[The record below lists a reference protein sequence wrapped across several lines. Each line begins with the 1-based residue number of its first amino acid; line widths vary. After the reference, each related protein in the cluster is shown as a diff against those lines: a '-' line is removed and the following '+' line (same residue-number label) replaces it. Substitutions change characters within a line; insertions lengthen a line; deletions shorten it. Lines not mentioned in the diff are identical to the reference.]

1 MTKPILYSF
10 RRCPYAI
17 RTRLALAHNNID
29 CEVREVEL
37 RNKPVSMLQVSS
49 KGTVPVLCLNDGTVI
64 DESVDIMAWAAT
76 HGHKML
82 DRSELAH
89 VLVAENDGPFK
100 SGLDRYKYFDRH
112 PEHSQDYYW
121 SKLHPFLET
130 LDQALVSSQTNS
142 RDVFLMTPES
152 SLLDWAIFPFVRQC
166 YFVAPDRF
174 DALQLPRLNSWLHN
188 QLNAA
193 VFIKLMR
200 KRPFWYAEEDASYP
214 LLEVL

>member
-1 MTKPILYSF
+1 
-10 RRCPYAI
+10 
-17 RTRLALAHNNID
+17 
-29 CEVREVEL
+29 
-37 RNKPVSMLQVSS
+37 
-49 KGTVPVLCLNDGTVI
+49 
-64 DESVDIMAWAAT
+64 
-76 HGHKML
+76 
-82 DRSELAH
+82 
-89 VLVAENDGPFK
+89 
-100 SGLDRYKYFDRH
+100 
-112 PEHSQDYYW
+112 
-121 SKLHPFLET
+121 
-130 LDQALVSSQTNS
+130 
-142 RDVFLMTPES
+142 MTPES